1 MVQGQS
7 PFRKFREKVD
17 RAEVERRVKE
27 EAERYSEKSR
37 SGRAGV
43 GLVFRPTAVQAQEGP
58 PGAPRCQGQG
68 LPRGF

>member
-1 MVQGQS
+1 M
-7 PFRKFREKVD
+7 
-17 RAEVERRVKE
+17 KE
-27 EAERYSEKSR
+27 EAEQYSEKFSEDFSEKSR

-43 GLVFRPTAVQAQEGP
+43 GLGFRPTAVQAQEGP